1 LVDLDEVKENIASI
15 KEELKE
21 VEKQMQKYLDELGL

>member
-1 LVDLDEVKENIASI
+1 MDAVKENIKI
-15 KEELKE
+15 ELEK